1 MYDTD
6 ENVRHAIRMSPC
18 PVYDISGMECWLEE
32 MARQGLLLCRYSM
45 GLAVF
50 EKREPARVR
59 YQLALLPGDPLME
72 KGIPT
77 VQDEMI
83 ALCEEY
89 GWHYVTKRGRFGIFE
104 TEDETARTL
113 YSDAELASAEYEEL
127 RQREKS
133 ALRSNL
139 LWLLIIAPLM
149 LFKENILQS
158 CLMVGTELYILLFA
172 AMTWHV
178 VNNIRNIIQLRKL
191 EKQLQSGQSL
201 RECRIAQ
208 HPTAY
213 QVYAVVPIV
222 CFTLLCI
229 LLMSRMDTGYSWLYG
244 GYREAHPPLASY
256 TEPLPFARLEDII
269 ADGVDIDTDTNDT
282 IQVEHDI
289 LAPLMLTVSQQDRF
303 RMPDGSTRDYGMY
316 AKYYE
321 MLHPALAMRLAKEQ
335 QMQDKERWETWYQ
348 LYMLPDLGVDK
359 AVAYHGIRPTLI
371 LVEGSRVL
379 VVMLDEYDNPDLIP
393 LEQWSRV
400 FAESLKI

>member
-59 YQLALLPGDPLME
+59 YQLALLPGEPLME

-191 EKQLQSGQSL
+191 ENQLQSGEIL
-201 RECRIAQ
+201 RNCRIAQ

-213 QVYAVVPIV
+213 QVYAVVPVV
-222 CFTLLCI
+222 CFTLLCV
-229 LLMSRMDTGYSWLYG
+229 LLAFGMCYNYRWMYDDTQNDTVT
-244 GYREAHPPLASY
+244 LAEY
-256 TEPLPFARLEDII
+256 EKALPFARLEDII

-348 LYMLPDLGVDK
+348 LYMLPDLDVDK